1 MTRAC
6 VCGHDPAEH
15 HLDRMAVYCL
25 GDLVFVMGEK
35 PELEMCG
42 CIVYEPA
49 GLLGSLHLS

>member
-1 MTRAC
+1 MRTC

-15 HLDRMAVYCL
+15 HLDRLQVYCL
-25 GDLVFVMGEK
+25 GDLVFVTGEK

-49 GLLGSLHLS
+49 GLRRSVTR